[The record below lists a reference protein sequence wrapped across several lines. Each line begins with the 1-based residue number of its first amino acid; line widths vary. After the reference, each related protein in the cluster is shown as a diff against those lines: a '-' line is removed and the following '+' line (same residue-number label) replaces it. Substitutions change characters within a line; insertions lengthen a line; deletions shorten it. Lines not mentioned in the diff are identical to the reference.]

1 MNPQSIF
8 LIVAALG
15 LTPIA
20 FSYGYAPTVS
30 LDYLFAIDATPVN
43 VSHIFRAVMGLYL
56 ALVLF
61 WLSGAMIQKYRL
73 PALYS
78 LVIFML
84 GLAAGRVLSLVVD
97 GMPHWLLIVYLVLEV
112 GFGVVG
118 IKMIRNEQSKMA

>member
-1 MNPQSIF
+1 MFSKTGQIKNNCMNPQSIF
-8 LIVAALG
+8 LIVAAIG

-20 FSYGYAPTVS
+20 LSYGYAPTIS
-30 LDYLFAIDATPVN
+30 LDYLFAVNATPVN

-73 PALYS
+73 LALYS

-84 GLAAGRVLSLVVD
+84 GLAAGRVFSLVVD
-97 GMPHWLLIVYLVLEV
+97 GMPHWLLVVYLVLRLALAWWE
-112 GFGVVG
+112 
-118 IKMIRNEQSKMA
+118 

>member
-8 LIVAALG
+8 LIVAAFG

-20 FSYGYAPTVS
+20 LSYGYAPIVS

-61 WLSGAMIQKYRL
+61 WLSGAMIQKHRL

-97 GMPHWLLIVYLVLEV
+97 GIPHWLLIVYLVLEV
-112 GFGVVG
+112 GFGMVG

>member
-15 LTPIA
+15 PTPIA
-20 FSYGYAPTVS
+20 LSYGYAPTVS

-61 WLSGAMIQKYRL
+61 WLSGAIIQKHRL

>member
-20 FSYGYAPTVS
+20 LSYGYAPIVS

-97 GMPHWLLIVYLVLEV
+97 GIPHWLLIVYLVLEV
-112 GFGVVG
+112 GFGMVG
-118 IKMIRNEQSKMA
+118 IKMIRNEQS

>member
-8 LIVAALG
+8 LIVASFG

-20 FSYGYAPTVS
+20 LSYGYAPIVS

-97 GMPHWLLIVYLVLEV
+97 GIPHWLLIVYLVLEV
-112 GFGVVG
+112 GFGMVG

>member
-20 FSYGYAPTVS
+20 LSYGYAPTVS
-30 LDYLFAIDATPVN
+30 LDYLFTIDATPVN

>member
-20 FSYGYAPTVS
+20 LSYGYAPTVS
-30 LDYLFAIDATPVN
+30 LDYLFAIDATPTN

-61 WLSGAMIQKYRL
+61 WLAGAMIQKYRL

-84 GLAAGRVLSLVVD
+84 GLAAGRVFSLVVD
-97 GMPHWLLIVYLVLEV
+97 GMPHWLLVVYLGLEI
-112 GFGVVG
+112 GFGLVG
-118 IKMIRNEQSKMA
+118 IKMVMNEQSNNA

>member
-8 LIVAALG
+8 LIVAAFG

-20 FSYGYAPTVS
+20 LSYGYAPIVS

-97 GMPHWLLIVYLVLEV
+97 GIPHWLLIVYLVLEV
-112 GFGVVG
+112 GFGMVG

>member
-1 MNPQSIF
+1 
-8 LIVAALG
+8 
-15 LTPIA
+15 
-20 FSYGYAPTVS
+20 
-30 LDYLFAIDATPVN
+30 
-43 VSHIFRAVMGLYL
+43 
-56 ALVLF
+56 
-61 WLSGAMIQKYRL
+61 MIQKYRL

>member
-20 FSYGYAPTVS
+20 LSYGYAPTVS

-97 GMPHWLLIVYLVLEV
+97 GIPHWLLIVYLVLEV

-118 IKMIRNEQSKMA
+118 IKMIGNEQSKMA